1 MKFDSPVRS
10 RRNDIRTRLWLA
22 RLTGLL
28 AMLVLPTVWAASPE
42 ATVRDATQALI
53 QAVEANRDAIQ
64 RNPDQ
69 VKTLIEEFVAPQI
82 DFEVMSRVILGQH
95 WRTATPDQRVRFVQA
110 FRGFLIQFYTTAI
123 KEYVV
128 QEGIPEQV
136 SVEVIPLRAEPTGR
150 STRVMS
156 RILQNGRAPVE
167 VSYGLYRTDQNGWR
181 LIDIQV
187 QGISLVINYRQSFSR
202 ELQTSGLDDLIA
214 NLEARDNPA

>member
-150 STRVMS
+150 STRVMC

>member
-1 MKFDSPVRS
+1 MKLESPSRPQHDDMRS
-10 RRNDIRTRLWLA
+10 RLWFA
-22 RLTGLL
+22 GITGLL
-28 AMLVLPTVWAASPE
+28 AMLILPTVWAASPE

-64 RNPDQ
+64 RDPNQ
-69 VKTLIEEFVAPQI
+69 VRTLIEQYVAPQI

-110 FRGFLIQFYTTAI
+110 FRGFLVQFYTTAI

-128 QEGIPEQV
+128 QAGIPERV
-136 SVEVIPLRAEPTGR
+136 SVEVLPLRAEPSGR
-150 STRVMS
+150 TTRVKS
-156 RILQNGRAPVE
+156 RILQDGRAPVE
-167 VSYGLYRTDQNGWR
+167 VTYGLYRTEQNGWR

-187 QGISLVINYRQSFSR
+187 EGISLVINYRQSFSR
-202 ELQTSGLDDLIA
+202 ELQTSGLDALIA

>member
-1 MKFDSPVRS
+1 MKFESPVHP
-10 RRNDIRTRLWLA
+10 RRDDTLRRLWFA

-28 AMLVLPTVWAASPE
+28 AMLILPTVWASSPE
-42 ATVRDATQALI
+42 ATVRDATQSLI
-53 QAVEANRDAIQ
+53 QAVEANRDAIE
-64 RNPDQ
+64 RDPEQ

-82 DFEVMSRVILGQH
+82 DFQIMSRVILGQH
-95 WRTATPDQRVRFVQA
+95 WRSATPDQRARFVQA
-110 FRGFLIQFYTTAI
+110 FRGFLVRFYTTAI

-136 SVEVIPLRAEPTGR
+136 SVEVLPLRDEPSGR
-150 STRVMS
+150 TTRVKS

-167 VSYGLYRTDQNGWR
+167 VTYGLYRTDQNGWR
-181 LIDIQV
+181 LIDIQIE
-187 QGISLVINYRQSFSR
+187 GISLVINYRQSFSR